1 MEIILKNHVKILEAP
16 QEVIDFCE
24 KNFVLKNPEYH
35 KKRYMGYYTGS
46 TPPWIVLYQ
55 TVGKDLILPFG
66 AWRSVFKK
74 FQGQI
79 QARSEIVP
87 IRHFDYKSNVQL
99 YPYQERMKE
108 RALHHK
114 NGVLVMPCGSGKTQT
129 ALDTVAE
136 IGGRTL
142 WLTHT
147 KDLLT
152 QSKKRAESCY
162 NCDHKTFGTI
172 TEGKVDI
179 GESITFATVQTMA
192 KIDLTEL
199 KDAFDVIIVDEAQ
212 HCAGSPTKVTMFYK
226 VLSQLSARYK
236 IGLTATPH
244 RADGLEKAMFALL
257 GEVIGRV
264 AQEEIED
271 RTCPVEIRMIKTDYE
286 PLMNSTAFNYDGTVN
301 YAGLVEDMTQN
312 QPRFDQIIKAVNRL
326 KAPTLVLANRISYLQ
341 HMQEQYTGRSICL
354 SGMKPTKKNREERDT
369 ALARLD
375 RGEIDCVF
383 ATYQL
388 AKEGLDVPN
397 LRYVVFATPEK
408 DFTTVVQSVGRVARK
423 AEGKEKG
430 IVLDFVDADF
440 GMFKKYAGTRKSIY
454 KKLGY
459 NIKER

>member
-1 MEIILKNHVKILEAP
+1 MEVILKNHVRIIDAT

-24 KNFVLKNPEYH
+24 KNFVLKNPEFH

-46 TPPWIVLYQ
+46 TPPFLVLYQ
-55 TVGKDLILPFG
+55 SDGRDIILPFG
-66 AWRSVFKK
+66 AWRSFFKK
-74 FQGQI
+74 FQGQFT
-79 QARSEIVP
+79 ARSEIAEM
-87 IRHFDYKSNVQL
+87 RHYDYQSKIQL
-99 YPYQERMKE
+99 YPYQQKMKE
-108 RALHHK
+108 RIIKHK
-114 NGVLVMPCGSGKTQT
+114 NGIIVMGCGSGKTQT
-129 ALDTVAE
+129 ALDAVAE
-136 IGGRTL
+136 IGGKTL

-147 KDLLT
+147 KDLLQ
-152 QSKKRAESCY
+152 QSKKRAESCFD
-162 NCDHKTFGTI
+162 CDHKSFGTI
-172 TEGKVDI
+172 TEGKVQI
-179 GESITFATVQTMA
+179 GESITFATVQTLSKM
-192 KIDLTEL
+192 EL
-199 KDAFDVIIVDEAQ
+199 ADIRDAFDVIVVDEAQ

-236 IGLTATPH
+236 IGLTATPR

-257 GEVIGRV
+257 GEVIGSV
-264 AQEEIED
+264 SQEEIDD
-271 RTCPVEIRMIKTDYE
+271 RTCPVEIKIIKTDYE

-312 QPRFDQIIKAVNRL
+312 QPRFDQIIKAVNKL
-326 KAPTLVLANRISYLQ
+326 KGPTMVLANRVAYLQ
-341 HMQEQYTGRSICL
+341 HMQEQYIGRSVCL

-375 RGEIDCVF
+375 RGEIDCLF

-423 AEGKEKG
+423 ADGKEKG

-440 GMFKKYAGTRKSIY
+440 GLFKKYAGARKTIY

-459 NIKER
+459 DIKER

>member
-1 MEIILKNHVKILEAP
+1 
-16 QEVIDFCE
+16 
-24 KNFVLKNPEYH
+24 
-35 KKRYMGYYTGS
+35 
-46 TPPWIVLYQ
+46 
-55 TVGKDLILPFG
+55 
-66 AWRSVFKK
+66 
-74 FQGQI
+74 
-79 QARSEIVP
+79 
-87 IRHFDYKSNVQL
+87 
-99 YPYQERMKE
+99 MKE
-108 RALHHK
+108 RILKHK
-114 NGVLVMPCGSGKTQT
+114 NGIIVMGCGSGKTQT
-129 ALDTVAE
+129 ALDAVAE
-136 IGGRTL
+136 IGGKTL

-147 KDLLT
+147 KDLLQ
-152 QSKKRAESCY
+152 QSKKRAESCFD
-162 NCDHKTFGTI
+162 CDHKSFGTI
-172 TEGKVDI
+172 TEGKVQI
-179 GESITFATVQTMA
+179 GESITFATVQTLSKM
-192 KIDLTEL
+192 EL
-199 KDAFDVIIVDEAQ
+199 ADIKDAFDVTIVDEAQ

-236 IGLTATPH
+236 IGLTATPR

-257 GEVIGRV
+257 GEVIGSV
-264 AQEEIED
+264 SQEEIDD
-271 RTCPVEIRMIKTDYE
+271 RTCPVEIKIIKTDYE

-312 QPRFDQIIKAVNRL
+312 EPRFDQVMKAVNKL
-326 KAPTLVLANRISYLQ
+326 KGPTMVLANRISYLQ
-341 HMQEQYTGRSICL
+341 HMQEQYIGRSVCL

-375 RGEIDCVF
+375 RGEIDCLF

-440 GMFKKYAGTRKSIY
+440 GLFKKYAGARKGIY